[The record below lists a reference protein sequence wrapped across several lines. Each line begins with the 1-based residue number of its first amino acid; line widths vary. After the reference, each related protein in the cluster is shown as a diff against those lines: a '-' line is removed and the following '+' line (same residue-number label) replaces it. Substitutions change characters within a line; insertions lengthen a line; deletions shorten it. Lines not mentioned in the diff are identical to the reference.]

1 MHARVG
7 VFVCVCLCV
16 CVSECVRGGVAC
28 ACKNKQKQESKEEEG
43 RDLATWV
50 THPSLSAL
58 SLPRPPL
65 PPLPPLPGPLLWKP
79 HQKQAPPPSACHPA
93 HRRRRRTSLRRTDP
107 ARPPKSGPT
116 RRRARCVFACDFSF
130 PGGAV
135 VSRWIGGRLS
145 QPPRPAQPPPHVP
158 RPPVP
163 HPIGQQGAFLTGPR
177 RETIVPPVPVLARP
191 R

>member
-1 MHARVG
+1 MHARLG

-79 HQKQAPPPSACHPA
+79 HQKQAPPPAHATQRTAADDARVSGGRTPRDHQKVGRPGDGQGACLPVTFLFPAAPLLADGSAAAFPSRPAPPSPRLTSPA
-93 HRRRRRTSLRRTDP
+93 HPSLTP
-107 ARPPKSGPT
+107 
-116 RRRARCVFACDFSF
+116 
-130 PGGAV
+130 
-135 VSRWIGGRLS
+135 
-145 QPPRPAQPPPHVP
+145 
-158 RPPVP
+158 
-163 HPIGQQGAFLTGPR
+163 
-177 RETIVPPVPVLARP
+177 
-191 R
+191 